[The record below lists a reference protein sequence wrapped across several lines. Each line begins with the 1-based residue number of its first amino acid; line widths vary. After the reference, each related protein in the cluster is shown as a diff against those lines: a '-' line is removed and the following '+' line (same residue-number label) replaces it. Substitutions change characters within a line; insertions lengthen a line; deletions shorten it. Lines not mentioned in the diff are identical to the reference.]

1 MIPIIY
7 SLNMAILLSTVLDF
21 RTKAPDRLFLFS
33 IVRVFFIL
41 PSLIGTYLFTY
52 NYTEPYVHPFFFNS
66 ENVFSLLWMVL
77 SYRLFRITYSSR
89 NRSLLFRSLFSL
101 GTAVVTATAGYAYFD
116 PSSGAIVDGVLVFS
130 HYGTI
135 YCSAFF
141 LLVAVLILS
150 WRLEAFWRSLDTG
163 ERWRYKYLTVGLVLV
178 CAMLGWSTAY
188 RLAYLRLPQDHLL
201 LLAIILIIAFVFMGY
216 ALARHRMLNRKMFVS
231 RKVVY
236 ATVTPIVFSSLFI
249 ILGIMALLSRLFGW
263 TVPFFL
269 QWFVVI
275 SGILGITVLA
285 LSERLRRHAR
295 YFISTHFYV
304 NKYEYRDE
312 WLAFSDL
319 LQGKLS
325 EKGVVEALYQIL
337 RDSMY
342 THTILIWLGDIQKGF
357 RLINSDGDHI
367 HEGDDI
373 IAGDDPIVCYLLNAP
388 YLYSHAGDS
397 GSLRRS
403 IFIERHSLLQTH
415 DVVLLVPLIL
425 GNQFVGLIGL
435 GPETT
440 GGLYGHDDFDL
451 LLALSSHAASALLAV
466 QNAEKLARTSEQ
478 LAYSNISA
486 FVLHDIKN
494 AATML
499 DLVRKNAPKHMD
511 NPEFQQDMLA
521 SIDDAL
527 NRMTKVQTRL
537 SALRGEITPT
547 IRPVQLDS
555 LLRSC
560 CDRFSKK
567 LDDLHITVECPG
579 SITVETDPEFIARI
593 LENLLINAKEAG
605 AEMASVVATV
615 NDALRI
621 EIADN
626 GPGIMRDLL
635 PRGLFEP
642 FKTGKP
648 MGSGIGLWQVRQL
661 VAALGGEIHALN
673 APNGVTLFVFELPIQ

>member
-1 MIPIIY
+1 M
-7 SLNMAILLSTVLDF
+7 
-21 RTKAPDRLFLFS
+21 
-33 IVRVFFIL
+33 
-41 PSLIGTYLFTY
+41 
-52 NYTEPYVHPFFFNS
+52 
-66 ENVFSLLWMVL
+66 
-77 SYRLFRITYSSR
+77 
-89 NRSLLFRSLFSL
+89 
-101 GTAVVTATAGYAYFD
+101 
-116 PSSGAIVDGVLVFS
+116 
-130 HYGTI
+130 
-135 YCSAFF
+135 
-141 LLVAVLILS
+141 S

-163 ERWRYKYLTVGLVLV
+163 EKWRYKYLMIGLVLV
-178 CAMLGWSTAY
+178 CAMLGWSTSY
-188 RLAYLRLPQDHLL
+188 RLAYLRLPHDHLL
-201 LLAIILIIAFVFMGY
+201 LLAIVLIIAFVFMGY

-231 RKVVY
+231 RKVIY

-249 ILGIMALLSRLFGW
+249 LLGIMALLSRLFGW
-263 TVPFFL
+263 TVPFVL
-269 QWFVVI
+269 QWIVII
-275 SGILGITVLA
+275 SGILVITVLA
-285 LSERLRRHAR
+285 LSERLRRHVR

-357 RLINSDGDHI
+357 RLISPDGDHL
-367 HEGDDI
+367 HEGDEI
-373 IAGDDPIVCYLLNAP
+373 ISGDDPIVCYLLNAP
-388 YLYSHAGDS
+388 YLYSQAGDS

-403 IFIERHSLLQTH
+403 ILIERHSLLQAH

-466 QNAEKLARTSEQ
+466 QNAEKLARTREQ

-499 DLVRKNAPKHMD
+499 DLVRKNAKKHLD
-511 NPEFQQDMLA
+511 NPEFQQDMLV

-527 NRMTKVQTRL
+527 KRMTKVQTQL
-537 SALRGEITPT
+537 SALRGEITPI

-555 LLRSC
+555 LLRSF

-567 LDDLHITVECPG
+567 LVDLHITVECPG

-605 AEMASVVATV
+605 AAMASVVATA
-615 NDALRI
+615 NDTLRI

-626 GPGIMRDLL
+626 GPGIMPDLL
-635 PRGLFEP
+635 PRSLFEP

-661 VAALGGEIHALN
+661 VAALGGDIHALN
-673 APNGVTLFVFELPIQ
+673 APNGGALFVFQLPNQ